1 MLKDFVTNV
10 EYVRLLKWM
19 LKVAKGLEDMHQLGI
34 VHGDLKPKN
43 VIIMESDE
51 PKIIDLAPSGFT
63 RNHHSPEFPDIF
75 ETETSWRSSLDSYSF
90 GVVYSVL
97 VSGLDVNLP
106 SIGSFTSLI
115 RRCLA
120 IDPRQRPSAEEII
133 DTLRNVNQEN
143 EFGCR

>member
-1 MLKDFVTNV
+1 
-10 EYVRLLKWM
+10 M

-34 VHGDLKPKN
+34 VHGDLKPEN

-63 RNHHSPEFPDIF
+63 RNYHAPEFPDIF
-75 ETETSWRSSLDSYSF
+75 ETGTSWRSSPDSYSF

-106 SIGSFTSLI
+106 SIGSDQSSP
-115 RRCLA
+115 A
-120 IDPRQRPSAEEII
+120 
-133 DTLRNVNQEN
+133 
-143 EFGCR
+143 